1 MSGNSNKRGGFLTPE
16 EARAIW
22 YPLIASNKNCS
33 QCGVEIIE
41 LAEHGPR
48 QSSPQRMDPSNLSY
62 SGGNYVVFCLFCQFF
77 NLGTPDTEVQPLLV
91 EIAVN
96 SNPNIRLPSDWSP
109 GHSVPPLSI
118 PINAPVDQDYLN
130 WLDIHLGTSTSE
142 GLWFSNE
149 AAKKTTDRNITVT
162 RDQMIDLWRDNGGSY
177 CRLFGA
183 KGSWVPGHHFLLTID
198 KIDPTLGY
206 IPGNVMIILVRANN
220 GKWHHGIEW
229 YSDLLMV
236 RV

>member
-62 SGGNYVVFCLFCQFF
+62 SGRNCVVFCLFCQFF

-91 EIAVN
+91 EIAAN
-96 SNPNIRLPSDWSP
+96 SNPNICLSSDWTPPMAIPYPSP
-109 GHSVPPLSI
+109 LPV
-118 PINAPVDQDYLN
+118 NAAVDPEYLQ
-130 WLDIHLGTSTSE
+130 WLDINKLTDITHPPSISTSTIE
-142 GLWFSNE
+142 G
-149 AAKKTTDRNITVT
+149 I
-162 RDQMIDLWRDNGGSY
+162 
-177 CRLFGA
+177 
-183 KGSWVPGHHFLLTID
+183 
-198 KIDPTLGY
+198 
-206 IPGNVMIILVRANN
+206 
-220 GKWHHGIEW
+220 
-229 YSDLLMV
+229 
-236 RV
+236 